1 MDQNIGKKETSM
13 VKKVYLMV
21 KRDADD
27 NNNYNNLN
35 WAYHVKYTLS
45 EIGMTNLW
53 LNQNGS
59 NFLYK
64 TIEQRIT
71 DIFKQKWYSYINNS
85 SRLESYSIYKHSFE
99 REKYLKCVSNDKFR
113 IALSRFRLSSHPLA
127 IELGRHFFQ
136 EKIDFVRTVI
146 KMWLKMN
153 TISFSPAQTTMNCV
167 SNI

>member
-1 MDQNIGKKETSM
+1 M
-13 VKKVYLMV
+13 L

-27 NNNYNNLN
+27 NNNYKNLN

-71 DIFKQKWYSYINNS
+71 DIFKQKWYSNINNS
-85 SRLESYSIYKHSFE
+85 SRLESYSIYKHSFQ
-99 REKYLKCVSNDKFR
+99 REKCLKCISIDKFR
-113 IALSRFRLSSHPLA
+113 IALSKLRLSSHYLA
-127 IELGRHFFQ
+127 IELGRHLNIQRENRPCPNCNQNVVENEHHFLLTCTKYHELCKQ
-136 EKIDFVRTVI
+136 YPK
-146 KMWLKMN
+146 KYYYQWP
-153 TISFSPAQTTMNCV
+153 TINKF
-167 SNI
+167 